1 MRARLLVPI
10 GVFVI
15 LGAMSVPAQQASRAV
30 RVLPEVT
37 RTVFATI
44 EGSALSSQSAAL
56 PQTLVRL
63 RDARIRR
70 IVASQLT
77 DEHGLFRFRPVDR
90 GTYIVELMADSHT
103 IVAASALV
111 NVNASE
117 VAQTTVRQPD
127 DLSAVGQVASHRQAA
142 VGAVTSAAA
151 LIGIPASRVIGEDIS
166 PR

>member
-1 MRARLLVPI
+1 MRARLPIAI
-10 GVFVI
+10 GVCVI

-37 RTVFATI
+37 RTVFASV

-56 PQTLVRL
+56 PQALVRL
-63 RDARIRR
+63 RDARIGR

-103 IVAASALV
+103 IVAASALA
-111 NVNASE
+111 NVNAGE
-117 VAQTTVRQPD
+117 VAQTTVRQHD

-151 LIGIPASRVIGEDIS
+151 LIGIPASQVTGEDIS

>member
-63 RDARIRR
+63 RDARIGR

-90 GTYIVELMADSHT
+90 GTYIVELMADPHT

-151 LIGIPASRVIGEDIS
+151 FIGIPASRVIGEDIS